1 MSGINGY
8 GNFSPY
14 DLNSR
19 FFKLDGQTYDLN
31 VNPYAAGFNPYDVG
45 SMEQLDAD
53 VFNGSTVASVPESGS
68 DSGKFA
74 IGALAF
80 LTAAFFAAKGKAGE
94 STKIL
99 SKAFGKEFVKSLNP
113 LKWPIAKWL
122 SSARES
128 ITTRISSLLT
138 KTKTDGPGVLSRVG
152 KAASNLVSD
161 FKTNWLGLNKA

>member
-1 MSGINGY
+1 MGKKGINSMNGINSY

-14 DLNSR
+14 NLNSGIT
-19 FFKLDGQTYDLN
+19 LDGKRYDLN

-122 SSARES
+122 SSAR
-128 ITTRISSLLT
+128 
-138 KTKTDGPGVLSRVG
+138 
-152 KAASNLVSD
+152 
-161 FKTNWLGLNKA
+161 